1 MDRSNFPPKSYG
13 QSDMPPT
20 STSNTN
26 AVLSNSSTNPTP
38 TSTSNTNAV
47 LSNSSTNPTPSPS
60 NLNTIDNT
68 GKKRSSPKTRIPRS
82 PRVRQKTE
90 QALSGQS
97 SKIPISARKREL
109 DKKSQ
114 NSLTESSL
122 SESEKKHSPR
132 SGTLSDS
139 VEDDVQVI
147 KEVGILD
154 AISEETVGSN
164 RPFSEPKL
172 SVRLLYDVDE
182 TLTSS
187 TISESQ
193 DIGPAPSYIAVLA
206 QKIWDA
212 IDTKDW
218 DRLDHLTSSMR
229 AQGFRFDSPLMSNTH
244 TVNNIITM
252 APLALLGANEH
263 AKADH
268 YDIRWMFALDL
279 LDLGC
284 DWNAK
289 DRSGHRAIDLLRKQA
304 TPQLTAYVVENYP
317 NLRHL
322 FK

>member
-13 QSDMPPT
+13 QSDMPPN

-26 AVLSNSSTNPTP
+26 AVLSNRSTNPTP

-47 LSNSSTNPTPSPS
+47 LSNSSTNPTPSTG
-60 NLNTIDNT
+60 NLNTVDNT

-90 QALSGQS
+90 KALPGLS

-122 SESEKKHSPR
+122 SESEKKYFPR
-132 SGTLSDS
+132 SGTVSGS
-139 VEDDVQVI
+139 FEDDVQVI
-147 KEVGILD
+147 KEESILD
-154 AISEETVGSN
+154 ATSEEAVGSN

-172 SVRLLYDVDE
+172 SVRTRYDADE

-187 TISESQ
+187 TISGSE
-193 DIGPAPSYIAVLA
+193 DGGTIPSYIAVLT

-218 DRLDHLTSSMR
+218 SRLDNLTSSMR
-229 AQGFRFDSPLMSNTH
+229 AQGFRFDSPLMSNAH
-244 TVNNIITM
+244 TVNNIVTM

-263 AKADH
+263 AKAEH

-289 DRSGHRAIDLLRKQA
+289 DRGGHRAIDLLRKQA
-304 TPQLTAYVVENYP
+304 NPQLTANVVENYP

>member
-47 LSNSSTNPTPSPS
+47 LSNSSTNPTPSTS

-82 PRVRQKTE
+82 PRVRQKAE

-97 SKIPISARKREL
+97 TKIPVSARKREL

-114 NSLTESSL
+114 NPLTESSV
-122 SESEKKHSPR
+122 SESEKKYFPR

-139 VEDDVQVI
+139 FEDDIQII
-147 KEVGILD
+147 KEVSILD
-154 AISEETVGSN
+154 ATSEEAISSN
-164 RPFSEPKL
+164 EFFSEPKL
-172 SVRLLYDVDE
+172 SVRTRYDADE

-187 TISESQ
+187 TISGSE
-193 DIGPAPSYIAVLA
+193 DGGTIPSYIAVLT

-218 DRLDHLTSSMR
+218 GRLDNLTSSMR

-244 TVNNIITM
+244 TVNNIFAM

-263 AKADH
+263 AKAEH

-317 NLRHL
+317 KLRHL

>member
-1 MDRSNFPPKSYG
+1 
-13 QSDMPPT
+13 MPPT

-26 AVLSNSSTNPTP
+26 AVLSNRSTNPTP
-38 TSTSNTNAV
+38 TSTSNTNTV
-47 LSNSSTNPTPSPS
+47 LSNSSTNPTPSSS

-90 QALSGQS
+90 KALPGLS
-97 SKIPISARKREL
+97 SKIPVSARKREL

-114 NSLTESSL
+114 NPLTESSV
-122 SESEKKHSPR
+122 SESEKKYFPR
-132 SGTLSDS
+132 SGTVSGS
-139 VEDDVQVI
+139 FEDDVQVI
-147 KEVGILD
+147 KEESILD
-154 AISEETVGSN
+154 ATSEEAVGSN

-172 SVRLLYDVDE
+172 SVRTRYDADE

-218 DRLDHLTSSMR
+218 GRLDNLTSSMR

-244 TVNNIITM
+244 TVNNIIAM

-263 AKADH
+263 AKAEH